1 MHSIRDYEKELKGF
15 KAKIFL
21 NHEVSDYEIFS
32 HIINASDKGLDQAF
46 TDAAYLLEKP
56 LSKQSNILLL
66 EYFRVAISRNNT
78 EICLKLIK
86 ILLRKTNQSFV
97 IHTAFQATNSKLK
110 AALIEAIKHNKKLK
124 VNSKIYFYLL
134 LWRAK
139 KISKKDFLKEVQYSL
154 DKLLLSYQY
163 QLKSS
168 NIFGGNMYD
177 SSYSQKEH
185 RDFLLR
191 AMRATIF
198 LAKIGNGGKA
208 VVFFK
213 KAFGLFK
220 SANEP
225 NYEYLFKDNN
235 QGWGRT
241 RNEKRFTDGICC
253 YNNITKYLKT
263 NFQDF
268 FATPYNQD
276 ELEISS
282 LLTTNALN
290 FANEFAKYSNNPE
303 ILKIMFPI
311 HESKKF
317 VHKNIFGY
325 IELIEKINKEFSDK
339 KLINRVNK
347 YFFNKQ
353 HFSSKIAFLGLSKE
367 IRKQNYI
374 DENKIKDLYSNS
386 VIHGSLRS
394 LYYFSDYSQR
404 FVYSGG
410 CNNTIAFKF
419 IYPIADE
426 EIRDWLEDLF
436 IAKNL
441 TDYSGK
447 FYQSNFK
454 RMAVVGFKKMFDKQT
469 AQIFDKNIQL
479 KLSKLRKQNIISRPL
494 AEEISIHS
502 ACYLMKESRD
512 SGNYKRGIKFLKS
525 MPLFSSRKVMYRGKL
540 RKDYIKEKG
549 GEDYMRSRAFRKELN
564 KFLQVFLELPQKQQ
578 KNLWSNK
585 FGRGLAWIVYPYCN
599 KETYKKY
606 AKQNPYGVLRSFKNQ
621 SVVEMVRIKKEKER
635 MSQLS
640 DKAFRKDYKEYVS
653 SELTED
659 YIADCI
665 AVRILHFLEEGEQ
678 RFSLSEVKNK
688 LRQDLDQNPCKKS
701 QLSLLITLSSGGGLF
716 GPRYKPTP
724 TISGL
729 LADEKDRIIKEIKNM
744 SQAELKENFND
755 EELIDLIGKD
765 ESLNAFL
772 LKQLPHKTIYKM
784 VDGYHIFKNEAVP
797 RALRQ
802 DLDLAG
808 VQKALMDAC
817 KDLESTKD
825 FHWQKAWF
833 AKNIFEDFCNQE
845 YFSKFEYW
853 NKECLD
859 IVKGS
864 VRGIYENMASYSMK
878 ALHNISFKNEKEAE
892 SFRHCFDYLTSI
904 EKEEYGIRNSKYSL
918 KEIYSQLEKT
928 AKRILMKNKI
938 DKLTAKTFI
947 ETIDHLLRFE
957 DDSVKKIIGKREYQK
972 LKLLL
977 TKCAT
982 HLIKITK
989 MTAKQIYLQDEGL
1002 NKEVMKNYLQSM
1014 KEFNP
1019 EYESALNR
1027 IPLSKDIIQCS
1038 RKYHAPYWA
1047 NSLKIF
1053 N

>member
-1 MHSIRDYEKELKGF
+1 MHSAIDYEKELKGF

-21 NHEVSDYEIFS
+21 NHEISDYEIFS
-32 HIINASDKGLDQAF
+32 HIINASDKGLDKAF

-97 IHTAFQATNSKLK
+97 IHTAFQATNPKLK
-110 AALIEAIKHNKKLK
+110 AALIEVIKRNKKLK

-139 KISKKDFLKEVQYSL
+139 KISKKDFLKKVEYYL

-168 NIFGGNMYD
+168 NSFGGNMYD
-177 SSYSQKEH
+177 SFYLQKEH
-185 RDFLLR
+185 NDFLLR

-198 LAKIGNGGKA
+198 LAKIGNSGKA
-208 VVFFK
+208 VAFFK

-220 SANEP
+220 SANANNHEDF
-225 NYEYLFKDNN
+225 FKNNN

-241 RNEKRFTDGICC
+241 RNEKRFTDGICSFQE
-253 YNNITKYLKT
+253 ITKNLKT

-303 ILKIMFPI
+303 ILKMMFPI

-367 IRKQNYI
+367 TRKQNNI
-374 DENKIKDLYSNS
+374 DENKIKDLYSNN
-386 VIHGSLRS
+386 VIRGSLSS

-404 FVYSGG
+404 FVYGRG

-419 IYPIADE
+419 VYTLADE
-426 EIRDWLEDLF
+426 KIRDWLEDLF

-447 FYQSNFK
+447 FYESNLK
-454 RMAVVGFKKMFDKQT
+454 RMTVVSFKKMFDKQT

-479 KLSKLRKQNIISRPL
+479 KLSKLREQNIISRPL
-494 AEEISIHS
+494 AEKISINS

-512 SGNYKRGIKFLKS
+512 SGNYELGVKFLKS
-525 MPLFSSRKVMYRGKL
+525 MPLYSSRKVMYRGKL
-540 RKDYIKEKG
+540 RKDYINEKG
-549 GEDYMRSRAFRKELN
+549 NEDYMRSDAFRKELN
-564 KFLQVFLELPQKQQ
+564 KFLQAFLKLPKKQQ
-578 KNLWSNK
+578 KNLWPNN
-585 FGRGLAWIVYPYCN
+585 FGRDIGSLVYPYCN
-599 KETYKKY
+599 KATYKKY
-606 AKQNPYGVLRSFKNQ
+606 SIQTPYGIFRSLKNQ
-621 SVVEMVRIKKEKER
+621 SVLEMVRIRKEKER
-635 MSQLS
+635 MNQLS
-640 DKAFRKDYKEYVS
+640 DKAFQKDFKEYVS
-653 SELTED
+653 KELTED
-659 YIADCI
+659 YVAGDIV
-665 AVRILHFLEEGEQ
+665 VRILHFLEEGEQ

-688 LRQDLDQNPCKKS
+688 LRHDLDQNPCKKS
-701 QLSLLITLSSGGGLF
+701 QLSIILALSSGGGFF
-716 GPRYKPTP
+716 GSGYKPTP

-729 LADEKDRIIKEIKNM
+729 LADEKDRIIKEIQNM
-744 SQAELKENFND
+744 SLGDLNKHFND
-755 EELIDLIGKD
+755 DQLIDLIDSD
-765 ESLNAFL
+765 ESINAFL
-772 LKQLPHKTIYKM
+772 LKKLPDKIIYKM
-784 VDGYHIFKNEAVP
+784 VDSYSIFENHASSP
-797 RALRQ
+797 TLRQ
-802 DLDLAG
+802 GLDMET
-808 VQKALMDAC
+808 VQKALKNAC

-825 FHWQKAWF
+825 FHWQKTWF
-833 AKNIFEDFCNQE
+833 AKNIFEIFCNQDC
-845 YFSKFEYW
+845 FNKFESW
-853 NKECLD
+853 DKDCQN
-859 IVKGS
+859 IIRGS
-864 VRGIYENMASYSMK
+864 ARGIYENMAAYSMR
-878 ALHNISFKNEKEAE
+878 ALDGISFKNEKQAK
-892 SFRHCFDYLTSI
+892 SFQYCFDSLTSI
-904 EKEEYGIRNSKYSL
+904 KKETYGIGNSKYSP
-918 KEIYSQLEKT
+918 KKIYSQLEKT
-928 AKRILMKNKI
+928 AKRILIKNKI
-938 DKLTAKTFI
+938 DKLTAETFI
-947 ETIDHLLRFE
+947 KIIDHLLRFE
-957 DDSVKKIIGKREYQK
+957 EGSVRGIIGNKEWQK

-977 TKCAT
+977 TKCAM

-1019 EYESALNR
+1019 EYESALNG
-1027 IPLSKDIIQCS
+1027 IPLSKDIIQHS
-1038 RKYHAPYWA
+1038 RKYNAPYWA
-1047 NSLKIF
+1047 NSLNIYC
-1053 N
+1053 